1 MTDRD
6 ALVRSAAFAYVDRL
20 SLHGEAPLN
29 WAQLTSFSYE
39 GTRVPLVSQQGIFK
53 PAVLDLPI
61 SMRTT
66 YRDPGQERP
75 YQDEVTDNGYLLYK
89 YRGNDPN
96 HHENVRLRRAM
107 EEAVT
112 LLYFV
117 GIAKGL
123 YLAEGAVIVED
134 HPNNLTFGVQLF
146 EIEPAAIGSVN
157 ALTLDATARKRHLA
171 RVTHRVGQAAF
182 RHTVLD
188 AYRTRCTLCRLGH
201 RELLDAAH
209 IIPDAEGGASVV
221 TNGLAMCKIHHAAY
235 DADIIGIRPDH
246 VAEVRAD
253 VLAESDG
260 PMLEHGLKELQGTTI
275 HVPRSPAK
283 RPASDALEHRYER
296 FRTAS

>member
-1 MTDRD
+1 V
-6 ALVRSAAFAYVDRL
+6 A
-20 SLHGEAPLN
+20 
-29 WAQLTSFSYE
+29 
-39 GTRVPLVSQQGIFK
+39 
-53 PAVLDLPI
+53 
-61 SMRTT
+61 
-66 YRDPGQERP
+66 
-75 YQDEVTDNGYLLYK
+75 
-89 YRGNDPN
+89 
-96 HHENVRLRRAM
+96 
-107 EEAVT
+107 

-117 GIAKGL
+117 GIARGL
-123 YLAEGAVIVED
+123 YLAQGAVIIED
-134 HPNNLTFGVQLF
+134 HPADLTFGVQLF

-157 ALTLDATARKRHLA
+157 ALTLDANARKRHLA
-171 RVTHRVGQAAF
+171 MVVRRVGQAAF
-182 RHTVLD
+182 RHSVLD

-275 HVPRSPAK
+275 HVPRSAIK
-283 RPASDALEHRYER
+283 RPARDALEHRYER

>member
-1 MTDRD
+1 MDSQNLIR
-6 ALVRSAAFAYVDRL
+6 AMAFDYVDQL
-20 SLHGEAPLN
+20 SNHGEQPIAWSDLVN
-29 WAQLTSFSYE
+29 FRFE
-39 GTRVPLVSQQGIFK
+39 GQRVPLVSQQGIFK

-61 SMRTT
+61 SMRST
-66 YRDPGQERP
+66 YRDPGQDRP
-75 YQDEVTDNGYLLYK
+75 YQDEVNDNGYLLYK

-107 EEAVT
+107 EEAVA

-123 YLAEGAVIVED
+123 YLAQGAVIIED
-134 HPNNLTFGVQLF
+134 HPGDLTFGVQLF
-146 EIEPAAIGSVN
+146 EIEPSAIGSVN
-157 ALTLDATARKRHLA
+157 ALTLDANARKRYLA
-171 RVTHRVGQAAF
+171 MVTRRVGQAAF

-188 AYRTRCTLCRLGH
+188 AYRRRCTLCRLGH

-246 VAEVRAD
+246 VTEVRAD

-275 HVPRSPAK
+275 HVPRSAIK
-283 RPASDALEHRYER
+283 RPARSALEHRYER
-296 FRTAS
+296 FRARV